1 MQSTCLSETGDSTQK
16 RRLTSPTAS
25 PSRHATPQDVSTGND
40 GVQNSDYDLRLHSA
54 STLCAARRKRR
65 GARAMSGE
73 RCCREIQDQLTLRG
87 NTFFFFFFFLADCT
101 RSLSPQIYC
110 SYLNN
115 LNVEHKCINLVYP
128 FLGRQVVKPFHP
140 RLLKQWIKAVRSYQ

>member
-87 NTFFFFFFFLADCT
+87 
-101 RSLSPQIYC
+101 SLSPQIYC